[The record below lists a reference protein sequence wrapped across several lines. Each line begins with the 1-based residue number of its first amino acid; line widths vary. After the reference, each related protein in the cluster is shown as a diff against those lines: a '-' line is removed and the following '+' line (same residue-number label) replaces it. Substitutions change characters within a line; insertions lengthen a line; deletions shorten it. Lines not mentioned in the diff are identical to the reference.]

1 MSYKEWIWSIPRPN
15 PGSRAQIIGKLN
27 VPKQIWYI
35 LAKKAFFNYNVHV
48 YTVEPLTPQNQNTW
62 DTLISASPGS
72 TAFHSLAWQDALA
85 NAFKQLTPAYQL
97 IRQSDSVIGG
107 VPAFIFQPIPGVRL
121 WHSLPWNLPGGIHLL
136 NSAQLNPEELIVSIE
151 TAAAEKGW
159 CEIRWTLT
167 PEDTI
172 THGDFFTQMGYE
184 RTNHFTHLLKTNGD
198 IDALWHAYN
207 KRVRGAVR
215 KAEKSGVAVRD
226 TNSPAALSTFYDM
239 YLMTV
244 KRLGGTPKPRA
255 LMQTLLQRK
264 IAKLAIAT
272 YRDTIIAGLL
282 YLRFNRTV
290 TLWCEASVPAFLKYR
305 PNNAI
310 FHYIITQACHGK
322 DEYVDFGASPPDN
335 RGLIAHK
342 EQYRAVQTDFASY
355 TKVISSLKRR
365 LWTQSEG
372 MLRQIYT
379 WLQFF

>member
-1 MSYKEWIWSIPRPN
+1 M
-15 PGSRAQIIGKLN
+15 
-27 VPKQIWYI
+27 
-35 LAKKAFFNYNVHV
+35 
-48 YTVEPLTPQNQNTW
+48 YTVEPLTPQNQDEWDLVIQQCPNT
-62 DTLISASPGS
+62 
-72 TAFHSLAWQDALA
+72 TAFQSLAWRDALA
-85 NAFKQLTPAYQL
+85 TAFKQLTPVYLFIKQQDA
-97 IRQSDSVIGG
+97 VIGG
-107 VPAFIFQPIPGVRL
+107 LPAFVFQPIPGIRL
-121 WHSLPWNLPGGIHLL
+121 WHSMPWNLFGGIHLTDYA
-136 NSAQLNPEELIVSIE
+136 SANPEGLIASVE

-167 PEDTI
+167 PEHTATYGTLLTDT
-172 THGDFFTQMGYE
+172 GYE
-184 RTNHFTHLLKTNGD
+184 RTDHFTHLLKTDEN
-198 IDALWHAYN
+198 IDTLWHAYN

-215 KAEKSGVAVRD
+215 KAEKSGVAVTD
-226 TNSPAALSTFYDM
+226 TDTEAVLSTFYDM

-310 FHYIITQACHGK
+310 FHYIITQACHEK
-322 DEYVDFGASPPDN
+322 YEQIDFGASPPEN
-335 RGLIAHK
+335 TGLIAHK
-342 EQYRAVQTDFASY
+342 EQYRATQTDFASY
-355 TKVISSLKRR
+355 TKVVSPLKRA

-372 MLRQIYT
+372 ALRQIYT
-379 WLQFF
+379 WMQRSG